1 MYSTRA
7 SVPNLAR
14 EREIIINRLSILRGE
29 QPRGLLDIVEPSSSI
44 PRVPAQIAIGIPHD
58 LVRRRPDV
66 RAAEQKVIASGV
78 HRSSPGRAVPVRFL
92 NRRLY
97 NGHKKPFKPF

>member
-1 MYSTRA
+1 M
-7 SVPNLAR
+7 PNLAR

-66 RAAEQKVIASGV
+66 RAAEQKVIASGAA